1 MGEVEEEGGGEM
13 EAVEVV
19 VAVEDEEEV
28 EEDEEG
34 VEGEADGEEPCLEI
48 LSLYPHPSHQKRI
61 VRSCI

>member
-28 EEDEEG
+28 GEDEEV
-34 VEGEADGEEPCLEI
+34 VEVEADGEVPCLE
-48 LSLYPHPSHQKRI
+48 
-61 VRSCI
+61 V